1 MASEFGIGIPYS
13 ECVGGKPTGDEEAI
27 DHGRAG
33 VQARCS
39 RARLDGTSSVEEA
52 GGIAPRWAQDQC
64 RARRSGGKAGW
75 IGDDCSDIAV
85 DMQRVAPDK
94 RTVMPDL
101 PALIDETMGQPL
113 AAGLPPE
120 NENAAAEKAR
130 ARSELDTGLAPQPRA
145 IEQDRLGRQIFEP
158 GALCDAQ
165 LLRDHRRCAGR
176 TINLLGGRGGDV
188 RGGVLPQLNVDRKPV
203 TGDEA
208 PGGRQQY
215 REWDVIGLGRGKQHP
230 QRITLVEMRE

>member
-13 ECVGGKPTGDEEAI
+13 ECIGGEPAGDEEPI
-27 DHGRAG
+27 YHGRAG

-39 RARLDGTSSVEEA
+39 RARLDGTSSVEEG
-52 GGIAPRWAQDQC
+52 GGIALRWAQDQC
-64 RARRSGGKAGW
+64 RARRSAGKAGW

-85 DMQRVAPDK
+85 EMQRVAPDK

-113 AAGLPPE
+113 AAGLPSE
-120 NENAAAEKAR
+120 NEDAATENAR

-158 GALCDAQ
+158 GALSDAP

-188 RGGVLPQLNVDRKPV
+188 RGGGLPPPHVDRKPG
-203 TGDEA
+203 TRDEA
-208 PGGRQQY
+208 PRGRPQY
-215 REWDVIGLGRGKQHP
+215 RARDVNG
-230 QRITLVEMRE
+230 